1 MIEIIAGE
9 KGKGKTKELIAKVNE
24 DIKFAKG
31 HIIYLDKN
39 SKHMFELNNRIRL
52 INVFDYPVT
61 NTDMFLGFI
70 AGTLSADHD
79 VDKIYLDSFL
89 TIAYLDPENLES
101 AITKLQEISNVFQV
115 DFVISISV
123 DQEELPASIRSMVT
137 VSL

>member
-9 KGKGKTKELIAKVNE
+9 KGKGKTKELIAKVNK
-24 DIKFAKG
+24 DIQSTNG

-70 AGTLSADHD
+70 AGTVSTDHD
-79 VDKIYLDSFL
+79 VEKIYLDSFL
-89 TIAYLDPENLES
+89 TIAYLDPEKVES
-101 AITKLQEISNVFQV
+101 AVMKLQEISNVFDV
-115 DFVISISV
+115 DFVLSISM
-123 DQEELPASIRSMVT
+123 DQEQLPASIRSMIT

>member
-9 KGKGKTKELIAKVNE
+9 KGKGKTKELIAKVNK
-24 DIKFAKG
+24 DIQSTNG

-70 AGTLSADHD
+70 AGTVSTDHD
-79 VDKIYLDSFL
+79 VD
-89 TIAYLDPENLES
+89 
-101 AITKLQEISNVFQV
+101 
-115 DFVISISV
+115 FVLSISM
-123 DQEELPASIRSMVT
+123 DQEQLPASIRSMIT